1 MLHYHKFSQ
10 IIFLELDGTEK
21 KNSEIRRN
29 GDIYVKDKIQKET
42 VFGTSNSLSHIHGIR
57 DINVLNKIYCTGKIR

>member
-1 MLHYHKFSQ
+1 MLHYHIFSQ

-21 KNSEIRRN
+21 KTSEIWRN

-42 VFGTSNSLSHIHGIR
+42 VFGTSFTFT
-57 DINVLNKIYCTGKIR
+57 YPWY